1 MGNKSI
7 LEKRF
12 PEKNATLN
20 FLPIITSRLKFYLK
34 FISAGQK
41 GAFCV
46 TEPYNLSVL

>member
-20 FLPIITSRLKFYLK
+20 FLPIITSRLKFYFK
-34 FISAGQK
+34 SISAGQK
-41 GAFCV
+41 RAFFGME
-46 TEPYNLSVL
+46 TYNLPVL